1 MMSIVRTIWPRPQ
14 ERLALRE
21 SVLAGALVGA
31 ILLVNGLLVLLI
43 LQAFAWLE
51 DLEAGA
57 AVLPLM
63 PVGAGLSDA
72 WRRSPLQSVLELCS
86 GKGRETRGLRS
97 DEAASA
103 TRGRALVS

>member
-1 MMSIVRTIWPRPQ
+1 MRGIIRAIWPRPQ

-31 ILLVNGLLVLLI
+31 ILLVNGLLALLI

-57 AVLPLM
+57 AVLTLT
-63 PVGAGLSDA
+63 PVGTGFREV
-72 WRRSPLQSVLELCS
+72 WRRSRLRSVL
-86 GKGRETRGLRS
+86 GL
-97 DEAASA
+97 AASN
-103 TRGRALVS
+103 GRSGPM

>member
-1 MMSIVRTIWPRPQ
+1 MRSIIRAIWPRPQ

-31 ILLVNGLLVLLI
+31 ILLVNGLLALLI

-57 AVLPLM
+57 AVLTLT
-63 PVGAGLSDA
+63 PVGTGFREV
-72 WRRSPLQSVLELCS
+72 WRRSRLRSVL
-86 GKGRETRGLRS
+86 GL
-97 DEAASA
+97 AASNGLGFA
-103 TRGRALVS
+103 VGLGPEGLGPKVPGA